1 MRGWLSDATG
11 LANLQL
17 TELAEP
23 VAGEN
28 DVLIDVRAAALN
40 FSDILMIDDRYQVK
54 PPRPFT
60 PGQEVAGVIVS
71 APQQSKWQVG
81 DRVAT
86 KVYWGGFAERVAAP
100 ANMPIALPPTMD
112 FAKAAAIPV
121 SYTTALVALTECT
134 DIHPGST
141 VLVHAAA
148 GGVGLAA
155 VQIAASKGATVIAT
169 AGSDAKLALAK
180 EHGAAHVVS
189 YRDESW
195 TDAVRKLAPQ
205 GANIIVD
212 PVGGDIGENSLRC
225 IARDGRLLVV
235 GFASGTIPRFAGNRL
250 LLKRAAAVGVYWN
263 HAEDPAML
271 ADVTRRL
278 AEAITSGVANPVVDV
293 RSGLAALP
301 QALDDLKMRRS
312 TGKIVLEFGDQET
325 ST

>member
-1 MRGWLSDATG
+1 MRGWLSDAKG

-17 TELAEP
+17 AELAEP
-23 VAGEN
+23 RVGDN

-40 FSDILMIDDRYQVK
+40 FSDILMIDDGYQVK

-60 PGQEVAGVIVS
+60 PGQEVAGLVIS
-71 APQQSKWQVG
+71 APARSGWKAG

-86 KVYWGGFAERVAAP
+86 KVYWGGFAERVAVP
-100 ANMPIALPPTMD
+100 ANMPIALPAAMS
-112 FAKAAAIPV
+112 FARAAAIPV
-121 SYTTALVALTECT
+121 SYTTALVALTECA
-134 DIHPGST
+134 DVLPGST

-155 VQIAASKGATVIAT
+155 VQIAAAKGANVIAT

-180 EHGAAHVVS
+180 EHGAVHAIN
-189 YRDESW
+189 YRDETW
-195 TDAVRKLAPQ
+195 IDAVRQLVPR

-212 PVGGDIGENSLRC
+212 PVGGAIGENSLRC

-235 GFASGTIPRFAGNRL
+235 GFASGAIPRFAGNRL

-278 AEAITSGVANPVVDV
+278 VEAMETGVASPVVDI
-293 RSGLAALP
+293 RSGLEALP
-301 QALDDLKMRRS
+301 QALDDLQARRS
-312 TGKIVLEFGDQET
+312 TGKIVLDFGTQET
-325 ST
+325 SS